1 VDQERKTGEERKSG
15 DERPARVLLLDEHW
29 ITRAALRGALSD
41 AVDLEITA
49 EATDFDEAVS
59 LLCAEDVAADV
70 LVFTSATDPAHLCG
84 RLADALPQW
93 PIGLLMIGGDGFP
106 DSLGRRYGA
115 AAWGWLPQSAA
126 EKHFIAAARL
136 IAAGHCITPGPT
148 TAANGRFAAIV
159 EALTTRERDVL
170 RLLAEGC
177 TNAEISTRLQLGEST
192 VKSHVQNL
200 LSKLGARN
208 RVTAAIYAY
217 EIGLVH
223 LERRTRLRTPQG
235 GDPIPFHLVGR

>member
-1 VDQERKTGEERKSG
+1 MDQERKTA

-29 ITRAALRGALSD
+29 ITRAALRGALAD

-49 EATDFDEAVS
+49 EATDCDEAIA
-59 LLCAEDVAADV
+59 LLSSADVTADV
-70 LVFTSATDPAHLCG
+70 LVFTGATDPAHLCS

-93 PIGLLMIGGDGFP
+93 PVRLLMIGGDGFP
-106 DSLGRRYGA
+106 DSLGRRYSAMG
-115 AAWGWLPQSAA
+115 WGWLPQSAA

-136 IAAGHCITPGPT
+136 IAAGHCIAPGPS
-148 TAANGRFAAIV
+148 TASNGRFAAV
-159 EALTTRERDVL
+159 AEALTARELDVL

-200 LSKLGARN
+200 LNKLGARN
-208 RVTAAIYAY
+208 RVSAAIYAY

-223 LERRTRLRTPQG
+223 LERQTRQKSSQG
-235 GDPIPFHLVGR
+235 ENPDSYHLVGR